1 MARALSIE
9 PTGLKR
15 KEGRIM
21 CSIANYIGEPCS
33 REEVEKHDGRLDE
46 FLVNFFGLDWVT
58 IRIGYDCG
66 GECIEDLYVTI
77 RDGELS
83 PEDTQNVLDLL
94 NSAGIEDSLPVFEET
109 FCNVK
114 LYLVGSSWEECDS
127 PGDGDEEKTET
138 VLWVTIISRGNT

>member
-1 MARALSIE
+1 
-9 PTGLKR
+9 
-15 KEGRIM
+15 M
-21 CSIANYIGEPCS
+21 CSIADYIGESCF
-33 REEVEKHDGRLDE
+33 REEVEERDGRLDE
-46 FLVNFFGLDWVT
+46 FLVNFSWLDWVT
-58 IRIGYDCG
+58 IRIGYDCR

-77 RDGELS
+77 RNGELS

-94 NSAGIEDSLPVFEET
+94 DDAGIEDSLPVYEET

-138 VLWVTIISRGNT
+138 ALWVTTISRGNT